1 MKILLTGG
9 AGYIGSHVSLE
20 LLDKGHQVTI
30 IDNLVNGSKK
40 LLPAKANFLQCDI
53 EDEKKVS
60 NLLENN
66 KFDIVMHFAGYTRV
80 GEATKFPEKYYENN
94 FEKPKK
100 FFDICVK
107 NNLKKFIFS
116 STGSVYGN
124 VISQKNI
131 PEDHKKMPLN
141 PYSDSKYKLENYLIS
156 LSKSKNISAIIL
168 RYFNVAGA
176 DEKKRSGL
184 ITNPDNL
191 IKAICEVATGKRDK
205 LIVNGND
212 YNTKDGTTIRDYI
225 HVTDL
230 AEMHIIVAKSLLSNN
245 ITEVYNCGY
254 GEGFSIGDVINSMNK
269 ILNKNIKVH
278 YGPRRKGDAEYS
290 VSDNKKFVRMFN
302 WSPKLNSLEKILKTS
317 LDWEKKINKIQKLN
331 DF

>member
-30 IDNLVNGSKK
+30 IDNLINGSKK
-40 LLPAKANFLQCDI
+40 LLPNKANFVECDI
-53 EDEKKVS
+53 EDEEKIS
-60 NLLENN
+60 NLLKNN
-66 KFDIVMHFAGYTRV
+66 KFDAVMHFAGYTRV
-80 GEATKFPEKYYENN
+80 GESTKYPKKYYENN

-100 FFDICVK
+100 FFDFCIQ
-107 NNLKKFIFS
+107 NGLSKFIFS

-124 VISQKNI
+124 VSSQENI
-131 PEDHKKMPLN
+131 PEDHKKNPLN

-156 LSKSKNISAIIL
+156 LSKSKNIAAIIL

-176 DEKKRSGL
+176 DEKNRSGL

-191 IKAICEVATGKRDK
+191 IKAICEVAIGKRDK
-205 LIVNGND
+205 LIVNGDD

-230 AEMHIIVAKSLLSNN
+230 AEMHILAAENLIKNSKTN
-245 ITEVYNCGY
+245 IYNCGY
-254 GEGFSIGDVINSMNK
+254 GIGFSIGDVINSMNK

-278 YGPRRKGDAEYS
+278 YGPRREGDAEYS
-290 VSDNKKFVRMFN
+290 VSDNEKFVKEFN
-302 WSPKLNSLEKILKTS
+302 WSPKMNSLEKILKTS
-317 LDWEKKINKIQKLN
+317 LNWEEKIKKIFYNK
-331 DF
+331 